1 MHLAGIGTFAWSV
14 LPLRYHSYVNQI
26 SIGIQMGMHFSI
38 FKFYFFVRQILES
51 LSLICLWCYIEDVT
65 VTIPLRKECLQ
76 WKFTTFLLFEASVAV
91 LMKLATATGGKS
103 WVSWSYLILPH
114 IHIKSTA
121 IWQISRLDAERWW
134 ASKLHGTHI
143 NPTRPTNLDRILVEQ
158 GIRERHQNPTLCGPF
173 YNV

>member
-1 MHLAGIGTFAWSV
+1 MHLAGICTFALSF

-26 SIGIQMGMHFSI
+26 SRGIQMGMHFSI
-38 FKFYFFVRQILES
+38 FKFSFFVRQILKF
-51 LSLICLWCYIEDVT
+51 LSFICLWCYRRCYSDSWVT
-65 VTIPLRKECLQ
+65 LRKECLQ
-76 WKFTTFLLFEASVAV
+76 GKSTRFLLFETSVAV

-143 NPTRPTNLDRILVEQ
+143 NPIRPTGSLCVEQ
-158 GIRERHQNPTLCGPF
+158 GITGWHQNPTLFGPL
-173 YNV
+173 